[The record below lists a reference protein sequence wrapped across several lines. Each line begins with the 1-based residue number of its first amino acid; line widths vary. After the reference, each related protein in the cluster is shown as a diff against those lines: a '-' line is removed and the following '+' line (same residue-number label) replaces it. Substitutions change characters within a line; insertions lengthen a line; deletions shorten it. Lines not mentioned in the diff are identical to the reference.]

1 MSISEE
7 EVSRVL
13 DSIGI
18 IARDFKNYKRK
29 LKRKRSP
36 RKSRWQLNSN
46 HDNNIESY
54 RKFDDGAM
62 KEGTYLDDGAF
73 SQVEERGE
81 YFLAGTSI
89 NDHYVSKIIDSRTN
103 QNKNTFHKQ
112 QDVVCSSNEWL
123 EYSRE
128 KEKYGW
134 QIIEFGDIAGMIV
147 DLKNISFIDY
157 SISSN
162 SVAVKLYGDR
172 DWVEDIHKELI
183 SVFKVAKCHIE
194 WIYAGD
200 GSSINVPLLGDK
212 LPLTEMYPFLDG
224 ESIENYYDR
233 YLQSDAAILLLIGPP
248 GTGKTTFI
256 RGLLHHSGKNAI
268 VTYDEAI
275 LQKDYVFSR
284 FIEDDA
290 GVMVLED
297 SDNFLKSRKDGNS
310 MMHRFLNVGDGL
322 ITVKGKKLIFSTNLP
337 SVRDID
343 PALVRPGRC
352 FDIVNFSNYSKE
364 QAKSIAKKLNI
375 EFKETDGQKDY
386 SLAEIFHQQRT
397 AAKITT
403 PKFGFI

>member
-1 MSISEE
+1 MSISQE
-7 EVSRVL
+7 EVTRVL

-18 IARDFKNYKRK
+18 VTRDFKIYKRK

-36 RKSRWQLNSN
+36 RKSRWQLSSD
-46 HDNNIESY
+46 HDNYIESY
-54 RKFDDGAM
+54 RKYDDGAM
-62 KEGTYLDDGAF
+62 KEEAYLEDAAVA
-73 SQVEERGE
+73 QVEERGE

-89 NDHYVSKIIDSRTN
+89 NDHYVSKIIDSRTS

-112 QDVVCSSNEWL
+112 QDLVCSSNEWL
-123 EYSRE
+123 EYSRN
-128 KEKYGW
+128 KERFGW

-147 DLKNISFIDY
+147 DLKNTSFIDY

-162 SVAVKLYGDR
+162 SVAVKLYGDK
-172 DWVEDIHKELI
+172 DWAENIHKELLGE
-183 SVFKVAKCHIE
+183 FKVARCHIE
-194 WIYAGD
+194 WIYSGD

-224 ESIENYYDR
+224 ESIEDYYDR
-233 YLQSDAAILLLIGPP
+233 YLQSDASILLLIGPP

-352 FDIVNFSNYSKE
+352 FDIVNFSNYTKE
-364 QAKSIAKKLNI
+364 QAKSISKKLNI
-375 EFKETDGQKDY
+375 KFKETEGQKEY

-397 AAKITT
+397 SSKIKNI
-403 PKFGFI
+403 KFGFI